1 MHFNAKLCR
10 YDENLP
16 LLPTPGAPI
25 TAIFTSESE
34 DFFRRML
41 RIALLVIF
49 VLQVSH
55 SETGRMLIPAT
66 LHLYTQHDRVLWNT
80 ETVATCA
87 RPVIWG
93 RKQISSQWW
102 RLEKQ
107 LRSPGAC
114 GWDADPM
121 RVACASV
128 RRPPFFSTSAT
139 SSNLRQSQGCRL
151 GRRNVANIR
160 TARSVVENILRQKA
174 PSLFHFYFI
183 QFIHFIKTLLTAQK
197 LNRVAILL

>member
-1 MHFNAKLCR
+1 MHLNAKLCR
-10 YDENLP
+10 YDEKSLP

-66 LHLYTQHDRVLWNT
+66 LHLYTQHDRVLCNT

-107 LRSPGAC
+107 LGSSGAC

-139 SSNLRQSQGCRL
+139 NSNLRQSQGCRVS
-151 GRRNVANIR
+151 RRNVANIR
-160 TARSVVENILRQKA
+160 TAVGGWEYFKTKRYPRLSSIFILSNLYVLSRHYRRRK
-174 PSLFHFYFI
+174 SR
-183 QFIHFIKTLLTAQK
+183 TE
-197 LNRVAILL
+197 